1 MEKIRENIIENALV
15 CAVTFYDEKS
25 KISPSLSARVHVV
38 FKRIA
43 ELLIKECSLFDK
55 DFLHILDD
63 HKDIAFYN
71 EILRIIQDSIS
82 EKGIELLNNELMFLA
97 EFGRILPYRGMY
109 YHTLP
114 DKNTCKNEIEFLL
127 KSNDETEPNK
137 CSEHK
142 IAVILSFRID
152 CEERFR
158 NLLASLYSIRTQDI
172 GRENIYIVAVN
183 QDNEDNYR
191 DMLGKYVDEYVF
203 VHNAN
208 TYNYAWGRNVGANR
222 VKDADIYVFWDI
234 DIIAEKNMLS
244 DIYSAF
250 ADERIQSV
258 VPYCSAYNLDDI
270 STSAALGSMTKGRI
284 GEIAE
289 NSYSQVMHEV
299 YGMLIS
305 TRTKMFYE
313 IGGQDE
319 RYEGWGDED
328 NDFYQ
333 RLYLNGE
340 IRRLKKNIFHL
351 DHSRPVMRI
360 NGEKINRQFVGDLKT
375 SEADIGDLNKYSDN

>member
-1 MEKIRENIIENALV
+1 MGKLRENIIEKALV
-15 CAVTFYDEKS
+15 CAVTYYDEKS
-25 KISPSLSARVHVV
+25 KISPSLSARVHEV
-38 FKRIA
+38 FKRIT
-43 ELLIKECSLFDK
+43 ELLIKECRLTES
-55 DFLHILDD
+55 DFLRILDD
-63 HKDIAFYN
+63 HKDIDFYN
-71 EILRIIQDSIS
+71 AVLRIIRDSIT

-97 EFGRILPYRGMY
+97 EFGRILPYRGRY

-114 DKNTCKNEIEFLL
+114 SKNDKKYEIEFLL
-127 KSNDETEPNK
+127 KSNDDLEPKK
-137 CSEHK
+137 CSKHK

-152 CEERFR
+152 CDERLR
-158 NLLASLYSIRTQDI
+158 NLVASLYSIRTQEI
-172 GRENIYIVAVN
+172 GREKIYIVAVN
-183 QDNEDNYR
+183 QDNEDKYR
-191 DMLGKYVDEYVF
+191 EKLEKYVDEYVF
-203 VHNAN
+203 VHNSG

-222 VKDADIYVFWDI
+222 IKDADIYVFWDI

-244 DIYSAF
+244 EIYKAF
-250 ADERIQSV
+250 EDGKIQSA

-270 STSAALGSMTKGRI
+270 STSSAIISMTNGKI
-284 GEIAE
+284 SEIAE

-305 TRTKMFYE
+305 TKPEMFYK

-340 IRRLKKNIFHL
+340 VRRLELDIFHL
-351 DHSRPVMRI
+351 DHPRPVMRV
-360 NGEKINRQFVGDLKT
+360 NGEKINKKYIGNLKT
-375 SEADIGDLNKYSDN
+375 SGVDIGNIDKYSDN